1 MNLLKEKTKVL
12 ILTHYTERSEE
23 GEDTD
28 MRILSYLKNKVKKI
42 VLITHPLPEFGHHT
56 SYCLTFINGHKTQ
69 EIKASVYNGPELL
82 KYVHHILITYYFLL
96 KTGLFFDLCITME
109 NLSFISV
116 FPLRLLKLIKK
127 LVYYSI
133 DFTPQR
139 FSHPFLNGFYHFID
153 KLACKTSDTNWVMVE
168 EQIKKRKQYNIT
180 TLNSAPF
187 SIVPIGYDIKK
198 INILPVEKI
207 DFHNILYMGAIRES
221 MGPQLAIQ
229 TMPMLIQ
236 KIPKIHLTIIGT
248 GKYLDYLKEL
258 VKKLNLDSYVDFT
271 GYIESFKQ
279 MTDLIAQKSIGLAPY
294 VPAKG
299 SFSYYSDPS
308 KIKLYMCCG
317 LPVITTNVATM
328 SNLISKTKSG
338 VVIDYSPKALAD
350 AITYLLGN
358 KNRYKSCREAAI
370 KLSQIFDINHV
381 MNIAI
386 KNIPG

>member
-1 MNLLKEKTKVL
+1 MQLSKEKTKIL
-12 ILTHYTERSEE
+12 MLTHYTNRSEE

-28 MRILSYLKNKVKKI
+28 MRILNYLKDKAKKI
-42 VLITHPLPEFGHHT
+42 VLITQPLPEFNHRT
-56 SYCLTFINGHKTQ
+56 SFCLVYENGRK
-69 EIKASVYNGPELL
+69 IKNLQASVLNGPEFI
-82 KYVHHILITYYFLL
+82 KYLHHILIIYYFLL
-96 KTGLFFDLCITME
+96 KLGIKYDLCIALE
-109 NLSFISV
+109 NLSFISI

-139 FSHPFLNGFYHFID
+139 FSHPFLNGIYHFID
-153 KLACKTSDTNWVMVE
+153 KLACKGSDTNWVMVE
-168 EQIKKRKQYNIT
+168 EQIRKRKQYNT
-180 TLNSAPF
+180 TKLNSAPF

-198 INILPVEKI
+198 INILPIEKI

-229 TMPMLIQ
+229 TMPMLIK

-258 VKKLNLDSYVDFT
+258 VKKLNLGSYVDFT

-294 VPAKG
+294 MPIKG

-338 VVIDYSPKALAD
+338 LVVDYSEKSLAN
-350 AITYLLGN
+350 AIIFLLESRE
-358 KNRYKSCREAAI
+358 RYKSYKDAAT
-370 KLSQIFDINHV
+370 KLSQKFDVNFILDK
-381 MNIAI
+381 AF
-386 KNIPG
+386 KKIP

>member
-1 MNLLKEKTKVL
+1 L
-12 ILTHYTERSEE
+12 
-23 GEDTD
+23 
-28 MRILSYLKNKVKKI
+28 
-42 VLITHPLPEFGHHT
+42 
-56 SYCLTFINGHKTQ
+56 
-69 EIKASVYNGPELL
+69 
-82 KYVHHILITYYFLL
+82 
-96 KTGLFFDLCITME
+96 E
-109 NLSFISV
+109 NLSFISI

-139 FSHPFLNGFYHFID
+139 FSHPFLNGIYHFID
-153 KLACKTSDTNWVMVE
+153 KLACKGSDTNWVMVE
-168 EQIKKRKQYNIT
+168 EQIRKRKQYNT
-180 TLNSAPF
+180 TKLNSAPF

-198 INILPVEKI
+198 INILPIEKI

-229 TMPMLIQ
+229 TMPMLIK

-258 VKKLNLDSYVDFT
+258 VKKLNLGSYVDFT

-294 VPAKG
+294 MPIKG

-338 VVIDYSPKALAD
+338 LVVDYSEKSLAN
-350 AITYLLGN
+350 AIIFLLESRE
-358 KNRYKSCREAAI
+358 RYKSYKDAAT
-370 KLSQIFDINHV
+370 KLSQKFDVNFILDK
-381 MNIAI
+381 AF
-386 KNIPG
+386 KKIP